1 MSKRVKGSS
10 RFPTVV
16 AFLHSQVLEIDR
28 YNFHTAPAIVFAAI
42 WQKFASSVYICN
54 FESIR
59 TLDVPSV
66 LERHAAAN
74 IASAKFESD
83 LKIYVGAAR
92 YLPRANI

>member
-16 AFLHSQVLEIDR
+16 AFLHSQILEIDR
-28 YNFHTAPAIVFAAI
+28 YNFQTARAIVFAAI
-42 WQKFASSVYICN
+42 WQKFASSVYIYN

-59 TLDVPSV
+59 TLDVPSA

-74 IASAKFESD
+74 IVSAKFESD

-92 YLPRANI
+92 YFPRANI